1 MIFLDDVRMSFMK
14 SLVAVRG
21 MEHRIRRSC
30 AVFDIVNLYRESTI
44 MNECPIC
51 IQFVGEIA
59 IDEGGVSREMFSL
72 FWADIICQHFE
83 GSNTVT
89 PLLHAHT
96 HMEQLQ
102 VMGKILS
109 HGYLVSGFL
118 PVRVSLPCL
127 IFDFNVTWHE
137 YENE

>member
-1 MIFLDDVRMSFMK
+1 MMSECHSGKVWEQF
-14 SLVAVRG
+14 SGVQ
-21 MEHRIRRSC
+21 
-30 AVFDIVNLYRESTI
+30 YRESTI

-51 IQFVGEIA
+51 IKFVGEIA
-59 IDEGGVSREMFSL
+59 IDEGGVIREMFSL
-72 FWADIICQHFE
+72 FWEDIIRQHFE

-96 HMEQLQ
+96 DMEQLQ

-118 PVRVSLPCL
+118 SERVSLVYHA
-127 IFDFNVTWHE
+127 VTWHE